1 MSALQRDMTAELAA
15 LPEITLSPDS
25 EPPAQRGIRVL
36 HMADQTLTPVGLYVA
51 MIDYAHQLRGA
62 DKGIR
67 RLVNKNRKLREE
79 NEALQARNNLYM
91 LHIICRSDPSEYQR
105 MCSIVGGD
113 LIEKWSKRH
122 PEAGFL
128 VLRNPLAAE
137 EFAKQW

>member
-51 MIDYAHQLRGA
+51 MIDYSAQLRGA

-67 RLVNKNRKLREE
+67 RLRRKFDRLQTERDELKLANDKLGAQNEILRK
-79 NEALQARNNLYM
+79 ALA
-91 LHIICRSDPSEYQR
+91 
-105 MCSIVGGD
+105 
-113 LIEKWSKRH
+113 KRRVAS
-122 PEAGFL
+122 P
-128 VLRNPLAAE
+128 E